1 MQEQATAGEIEEEG
15 VQRRKKALGVTQH
28 NCTPL
33 NQWYMFVLGSS
44 SLTSIT
50 LPSVKRNSMLTCIVS
65 VHD

>member
-1 MQEQATAGEIEEEG
+1 MQEQATAGEIEGEG
-15 VQRRKKALGVTQH
+15 VQRRKKSDTQ

-50 LPSVKRNSMLTCIVS
+50 LSSVKRNSMLTCIVS